1 MKYQAAVAQESAK
14 EKYKRE
20 AAKVAQA
27 RQEYRKNNP
36 WWLTITAYKY
46 ITKMYHD
53 LEHLLF
59 GHNKDLSLQD
69 FSYEYQWK
77 SSVIIVS

>member
-36 WWLTITAYKY
+36 
-46 ITKMYHD
+46 
-53 LEHLLF
+53 
-59 GHNKDLSLQD
+59 
-69 FSYEYQWK
+69 
-77 SSVIIVS
+77 

>member
-20 AAKVAQA
+20 AAQVAA